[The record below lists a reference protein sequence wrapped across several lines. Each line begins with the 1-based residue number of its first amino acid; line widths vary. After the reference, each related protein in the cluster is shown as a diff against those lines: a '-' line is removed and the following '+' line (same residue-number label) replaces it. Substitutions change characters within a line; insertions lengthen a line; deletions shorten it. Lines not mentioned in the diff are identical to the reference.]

1 MLHTI
6 WLLGLATTPIVSP
19 SIPPVSVEYRPR
31 VEVWTDRGDSPYTS
45 GQGVRTHFRADRDA
59 FVTILR
65 VDTDGRVRVLFP
77 REPWEGNF
85 ARGGRDY
92 EFQGGSG
99 SVAFY
104 IDDYPGVGYVSSV
117 ASAVQ
122 FFYDGIQRDEH
133 WVYRLTPDGR
143 VRGDPFLALT
153 GL

>member
-1 MLHTI
+1 MLTPI
-6 WLLGLATTPIVSP
+6 WLLSLATTPIGGP
-19 SIPPVSVEYRPR
+19 SIPPVSVESRPR

-92 EFQGGSG
+92 EVQSEEHT
-99 SVAFY
+99 SELQSRLHLVCRLLLEKKTIIQPAS
-104 IDDYPGVGYVSSV
+104 GVGRPRHV
-117 ASAVQ
+117 
-122 FFYDGIQRDEH
+122 
-133 WVYRLTPDGR
+133 L
-143 VRGDPFLALT
+143 
-153 GL
+153 